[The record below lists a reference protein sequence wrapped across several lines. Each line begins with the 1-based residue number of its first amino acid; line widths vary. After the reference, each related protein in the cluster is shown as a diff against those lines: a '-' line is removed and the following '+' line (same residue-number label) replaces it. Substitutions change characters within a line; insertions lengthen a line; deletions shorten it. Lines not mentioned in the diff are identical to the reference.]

1 MIAVVISV
9 VVMYGVTVNFGYF
22 VYRTYNYYYDN
33 VWKVFV
39 ETDLFKDNYNLE
51 YLELSKKYAEK
62 E

>member
-1 MIAVVISV
+1 
-9 VVMYGVTVNFGYF
+9 MYGVTVNFGYF